1 MSLASILFNIGAKK
15 SDRKR
20 DKKIPFPKG
29 VVQITDLSYGRHRR
43 HNRMDI
49 YYPEGADRCP
59 IIVSVHGGGYVYG
72 DKELYKRYCMDLAR
86 RGFAVVNFNYRLAP
100 RWKFP
105 APLEDLNNVMLW
117 LSRHAKQYHADNNS
131 IFLVGDSAG
140 AQLVS
145 QYAAM
150 LTNPDYM
157 ALFGLTRPIDLI
169 SIKAVGLNCG
179 LYDMKTIA
187 AGERKGIHLDYL
199 GKKLPN
205 ADPRLAVLENITSA
219 FPPAYI
225 TTACHDFLRE
235 CAQPMCDHLQSK
247 GVEAICKCYG
257 TEEDKHIAHV
267 FHVNIILE
275 EAIRCNDDQCAF
287 FREHM

>member
-1 MSLASILFNIGAKK
+1 MSLASILFNIGASKG
-15 SDRKR
+15 DRKR
-20 DKKIPFPKG
+20 DKQIPFPKG
-29 VVQITDLSYGRHRR
+29 VVEITDLSYGRYHR

-72 DKELYKRYCMDLAR
+72 NKELYKRYCMDLAR

-105 APLEDLNNVMLW
+105 APLEDINNVMLW
-117 LSRHAKQYHADNNS
+117 LSRHAKQYHADNSS

-157 ALFGLTRPIDLI
+157 ALFGLKRPIDRI

-179 LYDMKTIA
+179 VYDMKTLA
-187 AGERKGIHLDYL
+187 AQERKDLHLDYL
-199 GKKLPN
+199 GKKLAN
-205 ADPRLAVLENITSA
+205 DDPRFAVLENITSS
-219 FPPAYI
+219 FPPAHI
-225 TTACHDFLRE
+225 TTACHDFLRGN
-235 CAQPMCDHLQSK
+235 AQPMCDFLQSN
-247 GVEAICKCYG
+247 GVEAVCKCYG
-257 TEEDKHIAHV
+257 SEEDKTIAHV

-275 EAIRCNDDQCAF
+275 EAIRCNDEQCAF